1 MKSDF
6 RLPLQ
11 NNTMNTD
18 NSKLTAWEKMQLD
31 MIDDDLDEDLFHRCV
46 AVIGCGSI
54 VTHDI
59 PPRTRSR
66 QSLPHYSPHHRG
78 GQSGIREVI
87 YNYIAPER
95 VRRLRRRDGK
105 RNSP

>member
-31 MIDDDLDEDLFHRCV
+31 MIDDDLDEDLFHRRV
-46 AVIGCGSI
+46 AAIGCGSI

-59 PPRTRSR
+59 PPRTLAAGNPCRI
-66 QSLPHYSPHHRG
+66 
-78 GQSGIREVI
+78 IRPITEADNVGF
-87 YNYIAPER
+87 E
-95 VRRLRRRDGK
+95 K
-105 RNSP
+105 